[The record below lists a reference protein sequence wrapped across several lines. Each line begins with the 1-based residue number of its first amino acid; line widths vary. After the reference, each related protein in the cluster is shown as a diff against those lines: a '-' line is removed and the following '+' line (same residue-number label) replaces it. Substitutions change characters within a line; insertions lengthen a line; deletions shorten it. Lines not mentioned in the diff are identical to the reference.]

1 MTSVQRIREYTTLE
15 SEAETEKP
23 LDTQLREAGWPQKG
37 RIEFKDLTM
46 RYRPEF
52 NPVLKKLSFSIEG
65 KMQVG
70 IVGRT
75 GAGKSSVLQ
84 ALFRIVEK
92 DEQEGGRIEIDGID
106 TSEIGLNLLRES
118 IAIIPQQPFLFV
130 GSIR

>member
-1 MTSVQRIREYTTLE
+1 ME

-65 KMQVG
+65 KMKVG

>member
-65 KMQVG
+65 KMKVG